1 MKVKQ
6 LVGLVEHA
14 YGRKSHKYLMNLL
27 NDGLDDIAQT
37 ARNNL
42 AVNTTT
48 LIKGQRWY
56 TLNNLIMIDVT
67 RVEVLDDELK
77 WRQIPRTTDGP
88 SVGDDG

>member
-37 ARNNL
+37 ARNNTS
-42 AVNTTT
+42 VDTTG
-48 LIKGQRWY
+48 LVKGQRWY
-56 TLNNLIMIDVT
+56 TLNNLVMIDVQK
-67 RVEVLDDELK
+67 VEVLDDELN
-77 WRQIPRTTDGP
+77 WRAIPKGGAP
-88 SVGDDG
+88 EIGSEL

>member
-37 ARNNL
+37 AKNNTEI
-42 AVNTTT
+42 NTTQ
-48 LIKGQRWY
+48 LYKGQRWY
-56 TLNNLIMIDVT
+56 TLNNLVMIDVQK
-67 RVEVLDDELK
+67 VEILDDKLK
-77 WRQIPRTTDGP
+77 WRQIPRGSAP
-88 SVGDDG
+88 EIGDEE

>member
-37 ARNNL
+37 ARNNTSIDSTGL
-42 AVNTTT
+42 V
-48 LIKGQRWY
+48 KGQRWY
-56 TLNNLIMIDVT
+56 TLNNLVMIDVQK
-67 RVEVLDDELK
+67 VEVLDNELNWRSIPRGGAPEIGDEL
-77 WRQIPRTTDGP
+77 
-88 SVGDDG
+88 

>member
-37 ARNNL
+37 ARNNTSID
-42 AVNTTT
+42 TTS

-56 TLNNLIMIDVT
+56 TLNNLVMIDVQK
-67 RVEVLDDELK
+67 VEILDSDLK
-77 WRQIPRTTDGP
+77 WRQIPRGSAP
-88 SVGDDG
+88 EIGDEN